1 MDSVTERLVR
11 PARRSLAIASA
22 AESAHRPDDWAETDE
37 AARFP
42 APHPVG
48 VSMAAPSQMSART
61 RLAYGLLK
69 AAMDEG
75 RETAELQHA
84 LLDVG
89 LRKLNTHAI
98 ASVHASA
105 LAMIELMEALRRAEG
120 PGDVATAQA
129 THSRRQRDA
138 MDRQMIEFLAGARN
152 MISVLAA
159 FPNGTLVDCS
169 KPGKCALAP
178 CNAQG
183 VAERLRTL
191 TERQPLIPHQRT

>member
-1 MDSVTERLVR
+1 IRSGGGSNMDSVTERLVR

-37 AARFP
+37 AARVP
-42 APHPVG
+42 APSAVG

-75 RETAELQHA
+75 RETAELQYA
-84 LLDVG
+84 FLG
-89 LRKLNTHAI
+89 AEWRKLHTQAI

-105 LAMIELMEALRRAEG
+105 LAMIELMEALHRAEG
-120 PGDVATAQA
+120 PSDVAQI

-138 MDRQMIEFLAGARN
+138 MDRQMIEFLAMARN

-159 FPNGTLVDCS
+159 FPANASVDCS
-169 KPGKCALAP
+169 
-178 CNAQG
+178 
-183 VAERLRTL
+183 
-191 TERQPLIPHQRT
+191 